1 MKVIQATHL
10 ADVQNLERSAVR
22 GQYSAGWM
30 KGKRVPGYREEPGLI
45 PTLRLPVAMKFLI
58 DNWRWQ
64 RSLPAYRQLPKKSVG
79 DCYPVSRS
87 SSSDLSIRRS
97 TG

>member
-30 KGKRVPGYREEPGLI
+30 KETSARVSRRAGVNPNSTT
-45 PTLRLPVAMKFLI
+45 PTYVAMKFLI

-64 RSLPAYRQLPKKSVG
+64 GVPFCVPAKRPEKK
-79 DCYPVSRS
+79 CRRLLS
-87 SSSDLSIRRS
+87 SFAKFLI
-97 TG
+97 

>member
-1 MKVIQATHL
+1 MRGNSGTHL

-45 PTLRLPVAMKFLI
+45 PTLPRLLMA
-58 DNWRWQ
+58 R
-64 RSLPAYRQLPKKSVG
+64 
-79 DCYPVSRS
+79 
-87 SSSDLSIRRS
+87 
-97 TG
+97 

>member
-30 KGKRVPGYREEPGLI
+30 KGNECQGI
-45 PTLRLPVAMKFLI
+45 A
-58 DNWRWQ
+58 
-64 RSLPAYRQLPKKSVG
+64 KSRG
-79 DCYPVSRS
+79 
-87 SSSDLSIRRS
+87 
-97 TG
+97 

>member
-30 KGKRVPGYREEPGLI
+30 KETVPGYREARVNPNSTT
-45 PTLRLPVAMKFLI
+45 PTYGDEVI

-64 RSLPAYRQLPKKSVG
+64 GVPFLRTGKRLPKK
-79 DCYPVSRS
+79 CRRFPVRKF
-87 SSSDLSIRRS
+87 LI
-97 TG
+97 